1 MKKLE
6 RRAFLCLLMA
16 AALLAGL
23 IFFIAR
29 LEINGAKWSAF
40 YANRH
45 VYTNGMLRVGSVSDR
60 GGKLLLQND
69 KSGAH
74 YSDDSELRRATY
86 HVVGDLGG
94 NVATA
99 ANVAFRSKLIGY
111 DPIFGTTGLFRNTGK
126 DLTLTIDADI
136 NVAAY
141 RALAGRNGTICVY
154 NWRTGEILAMASG
167 PSADP
172 AVKTDGAGS
181 DVPSGTYLNKA
192 LSAVYTPGSVFKLVT
207 TAAAIEQLED
217 LNSWTFTCTGS
228 YEIDG
233 EKVTCPYAHGKVDFY
248 GALAKSCN
256 GAYASLAVKLGGAV
270 LQEYTEK
277 AGLTDAYEVD
287 GIRTAAGSFNFDS
300 AELNI
305 RWAGIGQFEDQVNPL
320 AMMVYAGAI
329 AGEGKAAK
337 PVLLRGSA
345 LLEKG
350 EALLDKDGG
359 RARAGKVKLL
369 EAGTARQISDMMR
382 NNVKANYGDGN
393 YPGLSLHAKTG
404 TAEVGRGKS
413 PHSWFVGF
421 SGDYAFAVCLENSG
435 YGATAAGPAANQVL
449 QAMKK
454 AGYLGKV

>member
-1 MKKLE
+1 MKQVK
-6 RRAFLCLLMA
+6 RRTLL
-16 AALLAGL
+16 
-23 IFFIAR
+23 
-29 LEINGAKWSAF
+29 
-40 YANRH
+40 
-45 VYTNGMLRVGSVSDR
+45 V
-60 GGKLLLQND
+60 LLLVIALGAGIVLFCGEYIAQGASWAAFSANSHTYQNGHISRGTLLD
-69 KSGAH
+69 RYGVTLYDAAEDAYAQDWGVRISTLHA
-74 YSDDSELRRATY
+74 
-86 HVVGDLGG
+86 VGDKPGNISTAAKTVYRDDMVGFNPLTGTTTTGG
-94 NVATA
+94 NQV
-99 ANVAFRSKLIGY
+99 Y
-111 DPIFGTTGLFRNTGK
+111 
-126 DLTLTIDADI
+126 LTIDSDL
-136 NVAAY
+136 N
-141 RALAGRNGTICVY
+141 ALAYGYLAGYKGTVAIY
-154 NWRTGEILAMASG
+154 NYKTGEVLCMM
-167 PSADP
+167 SAPAFDP
-172 AVKTDGAGS
+172 QYVTEVKDGDKSMEGA
-181 DVPSGTYLNKA
+181 YLNRA
-192 LSAVYTPGSVFKLVT
+192 LSATFTPGSVFKVV
-207 TAAAIEQLED
+207 TAAAALEKLPD
-217 LNSWTFTCTGS
+217 VKTRTFTCTGS

-277 AGLTDAYEVD
+277 AGLTDVYEID

-305 RWAGIGQFEDQVNPL
+305 GWAGIGQFEDQVNPL

-337 PVLLRGSA
+337 PVLLRGNA
-345 LLEKG
+345 LLAKG

-393 YPGLSLHAKTG
+393 YSGLSLHAKTG

-454 AGYLGKV
+454 AGYLGKG